1 MVPTDTLIINRIAP
15 PRIIGNKPLS
25 ACLSLL
31 ICRIP
36 VTDSSLAR
44 RLLTSCLA
52 VLLISGVAACG
63 TGDGGAGKGDRA
75 ATVGYVVAQP
85 STVPVPVTLG
95 GRVVAF
101 QTSEVRPQVNGLI
114 KKVYF
119 SEGGYVKA
127 GQPLFQIDP
136 SLYRAAVEQARANLA
151 SAQASAAA
159 ASAKADRYK
168 PLVEMGAVSQ
178 QDYTDALAAA
188 NQARAAIAQSR
199 AALDTAQINLRF
211 TTVPAPIGGRIGRS
225 LFTVGALV
233 SNNQSD
239 PLAVIQQTD
248 PVYVDMQQSAAELTA
263 LRQSLA
269 QGGSAAGST
278 TVHLTLDNGS
288 EYALPGTVQ
297 FSEISV
303 SEDTGTVTLR
313 ARFPNPSGLLLP
325 GMFVNASFDQ
335 SSQTGV
341 FRIPQQA
348 VKRDFDGAAYVYLVG
363 KDGKAE
369 RRTVT
374 AERTAGSDWVITS
387 GLKAGEKV
395 ITQAQDTLKAGA
407 AIRPVPAKT
416 PDRVGKPPADKPAAG
431 ATGAAGQGG

>member
-1 MVPTDTLIINRIAP
+1 MVPTDIWIINRIAP
-15 PRIIGNKPLS
+15 LRIIGNKRHSARLS
-25 ACLSLL
+25 PL

-36 VTDSSLAR
+36 VTDSSPAR
-44 RLLTSCLA
+44 RLFASCLA
-52 VLLISGVAACG
+52 VSLISGLAACG
-63 TGDGGAGKGDRA
+63 SDGGDGAKGDRA
-75 ATVGYVVAQP
+75 ATVGYIVAQP

-114 KKVYF
+114 KRVYF

-233 SNNQSD
+233 SNNQTD

-248 PVYVDMQQSAAELTA
+248 PVYVDMQQSAAELTR

-269 QGGSAAGST
+269 EGGATAGST

-288 EYALPGTVQ
+288 KYALPGTVQ

-313 ARFPNPSGLLLP
+313 ARFPNPAGLLLP

-335 SSQTGV
+335 ATETGA

-348 VKRDFDGAAYVYLVG
+348 VKRDFDGSAYLYVVG

-369 RRTVT
+369 RRSVKT
-374 AERTAGSDWVITS
+374 ERTAGADWVVTS

-407 AIRPVPAKT
+407 AIKPVPATT
-416 PDRVGKPPADKPAAG
+416 PDRAGKQP
-431 ATGAAGQGG
+431 ATGKAGSAGQGG